1 MPIIKCLC
9 SFTAYWNVTLITVND
24 LFIWNYCGL
33 FVNEFF
39 NSYKANDR
47 EPGSIQIFRVTS
59 QAMTVTIIVDYSRIG
74 VKRKH
79 YSFHSDRIVLIA
91 RLTWPV
97 LTKSYS
103 FSSWWLSLPE
113 SLMVS
118 RRGFMIT
125 YANSHVAQRVLHVRR
140 PTMQFFFLQII
151 FVSSSF
157 IYFFFCYGGGWSPWI
172 MSYSKDHKV
181 KILI

>member
-1 MPIIKCLC
+1 MLVFIYSVLECNADHGERFIHLKLLR
-9 SFTAYWNVTLITVND
+9 SFW
-24 LFIWNYCGL
+24 
-33 FVNEFF
+33 NEFF

-97 LTKSYS
+97 LTKLYS